1 MVLLQETEGFTAL
14 SLVADFP
21 QMNFRQM
28 HERLRQELLRR
39 IERGSVSVSLLARQ
53 TGLGQSHL
61 SNFLRTKRQLS
72 LDALDRVLAAQ
83 HLAAGDLLPAHSH
96 AEFLRADRDVEFVPI
111 VTHSVALF
119 EPVIRPSAAQ
129 SMLPLASGLL
139 ESLRPLVSISRRP
152 WERFVAVRI
161 QAADAIAMEPMV
173 MPNAIALLDRHYTS
187 LVPYRP
193 NKSNLYA
200 VRHGAHL
207 TLRYV
212 DFVANRLVLRPHNVN
227 FPIDLLEIDP
237 GESPSDMI
245 AGRVALIVNAP

>member
-1 MVLLQETEGFTAL
+1 LLEEMEDPPAL
-14 SLVADFP
+14 LLVADFS

-39 IERGSVSVSLLARQ
+39 IQRGSVSVSLLARQ

-61 SNFLRTKRQLS
+61 SNFLRTRRQLS

-83 HLAAGDLLPAHSH
+83 HLAAGDLLPSH
-96 AEFLRADRDVEFVPI
+96 HNVGALPTDRDVTFVPI

-119 EPVIRPSAAQ
+119 EPLIRASAAQ

-139 ESLRPLVSISRRP
+139 ESLRPQVSISRRA

-161 QAADAIAMEPMV
+161 QAADAIAMEPLA
-173 MPNAIALLDRHYTS
+173 MPNSIALLDRHYTS

-193 NKSNLYA
+193 NKPNVYA

-212 DFVANRLVLRPHNVN
+212 DFVANRLVLRPHNIN
-227 FPIDLLEIDP
+227 FPVDLLEIDP

-245 AGRVALIVNAP
+245 AGRVALILNAP